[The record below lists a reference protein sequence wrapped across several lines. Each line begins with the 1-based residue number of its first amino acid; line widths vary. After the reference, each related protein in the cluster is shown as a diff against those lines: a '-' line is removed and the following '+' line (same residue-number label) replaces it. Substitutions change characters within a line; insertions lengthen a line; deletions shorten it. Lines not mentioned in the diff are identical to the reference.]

1 MHTIWI
7 SPHPVFTDTGWAS
20 GEEYKQK
27 LIYAYVGV
35 YGILAWFAIVER
47 SIKIKVRPVV
57 RA

>member
-1 MHTIWI
+1 M
-7 SPHPVFTDTGWAS
+7 FTDTGWAS